1 MNSGIDINLI
11 LKYSKHLPSL
21 LRKQYLD
28 SLLQFDA
35 VATQATTTVAADG
48 KTPAIHHSIKRFYGT
63 LLLVDISGFTNLS
76 QNLSLDALKF
86 HINSYF
92 ELILSEVDKH
102 GGDVIKFA
110 GDCLYIVWFPTSGV
124 YIPIVHVFILYTVNS
139 MMYLVILTVVVHCCS
154 SRFR

>member
-1 MNSGIDINLI
+1 MNFGIDVHLI
-11 LKYSKHLPSL
+11 LKFSKHLPSL

-35 VATQATTTVAADG
+35 ITDVQATTMVVAAHG
-48 KTPAIHHSIKRFYGT
+48 ETPAIQHSIKRFYGT

-76 QNLSLDALKF
+76 QNLSLDTLKL
-86 HINSYF
+86 HISSFF

-110 GDCLYIVWFPTSGV
+110 GDCLYIVWFPKSGV
-124 YIPIVHVFILYTVNS
+124 YIAFAL
-139 MMYLVILTVVVHCCS
+139 L
-154 SRFR
+154 